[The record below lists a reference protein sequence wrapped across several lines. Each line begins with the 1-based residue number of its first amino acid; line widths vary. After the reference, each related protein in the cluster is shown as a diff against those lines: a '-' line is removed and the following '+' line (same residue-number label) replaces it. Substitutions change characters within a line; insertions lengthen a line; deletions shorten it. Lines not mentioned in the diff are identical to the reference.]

1 MAYTLGQAAKATG
14 KSKTTISRAIQAG
27 KISAEK
33 DAHGAYRITADE
45 LHRLYP
51 MVSRNDAAQPP
62 NVTTHDPALHSEN
75 RVLQVELDAA
85 RKEAT
90 VLGEQ
95 VVDLRG
101 RLDASDAE
109 RRQTQA
115 QLTKLLT
122 DDRPGSPWW
131 RRLFG

>member
-51 MVSRNDAAQPP
+51 PVLRDASPQPS
-62 NVTTHDPALHSEN
+62 NVTTRDPLLHSGN
-75 RVLQVELDAA
+75 RVLQVELEAA
-85 RKEAT
+85 RKEAA
-90 VLGEQ
+90 VLGDQ
-95 VVDLRG
+95 VADLRT
-101 RLDASDAE
+101 RLDASETE

-122 DDRPGSPWW
+122 DGRPASWW
-131 RRLFG
+131 RKWLG